1 VTTVLEA
8 SPAAPIVCAACAV
21 TGTVI
26 FLPRVDVSTE
36 GTTKP
41 GSHPQSELVGTPPA
55 SVWRAA

>member
-1 VTTVLEA
+1 
-8 SPAAPIVCAACAV
+8 V